1 MIEITRREALGGIA
15 AASLCAHVAAA
26 PVTSGP
32 VAEEGFV
39 TIGGIDQWV
48 SIRGGDSDAPLMLY
62 LHGGPGEAMSPFQD
76 LFVPYEQ
83 DFLVALWDQRGA
95 GKTYARNGRD
105 TTPRMDPDQ
114 FLRDGIELAELL
126 RRRWNKRKI
135 VLVGQS
141 WGAALGIRMAKQR
154 PDLFHA
160 YVGTGQPV
168 SVKLT
173 ELAQERYARR
183 VLGAKGDNAGLE
195 ALDAVVK
202 LPLSDPKRRSATRKL
217 DFGPEDQ
224 KFLSREDAF
233 MGPKPWPKTG
243 EVADWIGGYLFT
255 SDILVPKLFAGS
267 DIVDDIGYEF
277 PLPICIIQG
286 KDDHICPTEVA
297 RQYLLKMHAP
307 AKAFAEIE
315 GGHFACLTNPDAF
328 KAALHRY
335 VSPHIKLA

>member
-1 MIEITRREALGGIA
+1 MIELSRREALAGLA
-15 AASLCAHVAAA
+15 AASLAAHVSAA
-26 PVTSGP
+26 PV
-32 VAEEGFV
+32 ADEGFV
-39 TIGGIDQWV
+39 PIGGIDQWV
-48 SIRGGDSDAPLMLY
+48 GIRGTNRSAPLMLY

-76 LFVPYEQ
+76 LFAPYEQ

-95 GKTYARNGRD
+95 GKTYARSGRD
-105 TTPRMDPDQ
+105 ATPGMNPDQ
-114 FLRDGIELAELL
+114 FLSDGIELAELL
-126 RRRWNKRKI
+126 RRRWGKRKV

-168 SVKLT
+168 SVELT
-173 ELAQERYARR
+173 ELSQERYARQ
-183 VLGAKGDNAGLE
+183 VLKAKGDKAGLD
-195 ALDAVVK
+195 ALEQAAK

-255 SDILVPKLFAGS
+255 SDTLVPKLFAGP
-267 DIVDDIGYEF
+267 DVVDEIGHKF
-277 PLPICIIQG
+277 PLPIVVIQG
-286 KDDHICPTEVA
+286 KDDHICPTDVA
-297 RQYLLKMHAP
+297 RDYLATMQAP
-307 AKAFAEIE
+307 TKAFVEID
-315 GGHFACLTNPDAF
+315 GGHFACLTNPAGF
-328 KAALHRY
+328 RSALQHHVLTRIRAA
-335 VSPHIKLA
+335 ST

>member
-1 MIEITRREALGGIA
+1 MIELSRREALIG
-15 AASLCAHVAAA
+15 LAAA
-26 PVTSGP
+26 PLAAHASAAAHTSR

-39 TIGGIDQWV
+39 RVGGIDQWV
-48 SIRGGDSDAPLMLY
+48 SVRGDDARAPLMLY

-76 LFVPYEQ
+76 LFVPYEK

-105 TTPRMDPDQ
+105 ATPGMDPDQ
-114 FLRDGIELAELL
+114 FLHDGIELAELL
-126 RRRWNKRKI
+126 RRRWNKRK
-135 VLVGQS
+135 VVVVGQS
-141 WGAALGIRMAKQR
+141 WGAALGIRMAKER

-168 SVKLT
+168 SVRLT

-183 VLGAKGDNAGLE
+183 VLKAKGDTAGLA
-195 ALDAVVK
+195 ALDAASK

-224 KFLSREDAF
+224 KFLSREDAY

-255 SDILVPKLFAGS
+255 SDTLVPKLFAGP
-267 DIVDDIGYEF
+267 DVVDQVGYSF
-277 PLPICIIQG
+277 ALPFFVIQG
-286 KDDHICPTEVA
+286 KDDHIAPTEVA
-297 RQYLLKMHAP
+297 RDYVAKVHAP
-307 AKAFAEIE
+307 AKAFAVIE
-315 GGHFACLTNPDAF
+315 GGHFACLTNPAGF
-328 KAALHRY
+328 
-335 VSPHIKLA
+335 LAELRRHVLRRIRIA